1 MSRQHSCAGAPSDT
15 RILVTYGVRRNGWY
29 RGPGSLSGPPLARER
44 QRETL
49 GTTSEGSPTLC
60 LKVIIHTV
68 KKGGMWKVRGIC
80 SHFPYLIRQKTDFSW
95 VKSLKAEP
103 GTDQEGGEHSPLIPS
118 LGGEPSKEN
127 GRSLGPSQQ
136 ELPGTAHPSPQA
148 LGDLTC

>member
-1 MSRQHSCAGAPSDT
+1 M
-15 RILVTYGVRRNGWY
+15 
-29 RGPGSLSGPPLARER
+29 
-44 QRETL
+44 L
-49 GTTSEGSPTLC
+49 GTTNEGSPNLY

-68 KKGGMWKVRGIC
+68 KKGAMWKVRGIC
-80 SHFPYLIRQKTDFSW
+80 SHFPTYLIRQKTDFSW
-95 VKSLKAEP
+95 VKSLKPEP

-118 LGGEPSKEN
+118 LGGEESSKEN